1 MNFTHLVGNTP
12 MIRIRYRLDGQEQSV
27 WAKLEAYNLSGSIK
41 DRLAAHVIAKSTAN
55 GTLKPGQPI
64 VEIAGDRRVLI
75 ENHFGV
81 KEYSREKIGVKVK
94 YGLVCVCG
102 CDLELIRMTKEQLI
116 ISGRIDAVTLIRRG

>member
-1 MNFTHLVGNTP
+1 
-12 MIRIRYRLDGQEQSV
+12 MILQ
-27 WAKLEAYNLSGSIK
+27 
-41 DRLAAHVIAKSTAN
+41 RLADGADLSAEP
-55 GTLKPGQPI
+55 LPGQPI

-94 YGLVCVCG
+94 YGLCG

>member
-1 MNFTHLVGNTP
+1 MGKGR
-12 MIRIRYRLDGQEQSV
+12 MILQ
-27 WAKLEAYNLSGSIK
+27 
-41 DRLAAHVIAKSTAN
+41 RLADGADLSAEP
-55 GTLKPGQPI
+55 LPGQPI

-94 YGLVCVCG
+94 YGLG
-102 CDLELIRMTKEQLI
+102 CNLELIRMTKEQLI